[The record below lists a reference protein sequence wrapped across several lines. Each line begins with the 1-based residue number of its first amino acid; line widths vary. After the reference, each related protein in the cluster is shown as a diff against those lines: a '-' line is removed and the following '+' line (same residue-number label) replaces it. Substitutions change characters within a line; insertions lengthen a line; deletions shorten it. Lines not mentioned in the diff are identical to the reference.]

1 MVIGNNEIKVENL
14 TKTFGANRALDN
26 ISLEF
31 TGTGP
36 FGIVGPDGAGKTT
49 LMRIIAGVMSFDGD
63 VTVLGSNYPRE
74 SNHAKRHIGYMPQ
87 IFGLYQDL
95 SVRENLIFFAELF
108 GVTQKEISLR
118 MPKLLEFASLDKFEN
133 RLAGKLSG
141 GMKQKLALCACLIHE
156 PKLLILDEPGAGVD
170 PISRQE
176 FWEILN
182 SLVEQGIMVVVAT
195 TYMDEAQR
203 CERVTYL
210 RDGRIFAN
218 DSVKRILAGYP
229 LRLIQF
235 KTERLRELRSF
246 LAGSGN
252 FIHVNFFGDSI
263 HAAGESDLQSLDR
276 FFNRELQPQFTDIS
290 WDEIQPE
297 LEDVFVHLG
306 REEENV
312 LG

>member
-14 TKTFGANRALDN
+14 IKTFGANRALDN
-26 ISLEF
+26 ISLEL

-49 LMRIIAGVMSFDGD
+49 FMRIIAGVMSFDGK
-63 VTVLGSNYPRE
+63 VNVLGSNYPRE
-74 SNHAKRHIGYMPQ
+74 SNNAKRHIGYMPQ

-108 GVTQKEISLR
+108 GVTRKEISIR
-118 MPKLLEFASLDKFEN
+118 MPKLLKFASLDKFEN
-133 RLAGKLSG
+133 RTAGKLSG

-182 SLVEQGIMVVVAT
+182 ALVEQGIMVIVAT

-210 RDGRIFAN
+210 RDGRIFA
-218 DSVKRILAGYP
+218 DGTVERILAGYP

-235 KTERLRELRSF
+235 KTEKLRDLRSF
-246 LAGSGN
+246 LKNSGK

-276 FFNRELQPQFTDIS
+276 FVHQELQPRFTDIS
-290 WDEIQPE
+290 WDELQPE

-312 LG
+312 L